1 MKIPGFGRSVAIVA
15 QTRVNPSEDHY
26 KVADAIKN
34 VLPSLDPILHDKEIL
49 EAHSVEERTLHHI
62 YEQVRQRRTSAAFR
76 KIMLRNST
84 ESSTW
89 MHLNKQAATVGVV
102 VVCED
107 ASESPLGPIILRIT
121 ANPIVDLIDW
131 LVPQ

>member
-1 MKIPGFGRSVAIVA
+1 MKILDFGRSVVIVA

-26 KVADAIKN
+26 KVANAMKN
-34 VLPSLDPILHDKEIL
+34 VLPSLNPILHDKEIL
-49 EAHSVEERTLHHI
+49 EAHSVEELTLHRI

-89 MHLNKQAATVGVV
+89 IHLNKQAATVGVV

-107 ASESPLGPIILRIT
+107 ASESPLGPIILRIST
-121 ANPIVDLIDW
+121 DPIVDLIDW